1 MRKTTIKYICDC
13 CQKEVTKDC
22 IGKLH
27 IPLFNLKEDGIKTLC
42 VEELDI
48 CNECAQKFAELYY
61 KIAEEHGST
70 GLRAFEVTE

>member
-1 MRKTTIKYICDC
+1 MRITKYKCDC
-13 CQKEVTKDC
+13 CEKVVTEDC
-22 IGKLH
+22 IRRMRL
-27 IPLFNLKEDGIKTLC
+27 PLIYTGNIDVKTLR

-48 CNECAQKFAELYY
+48 CNECAQKFAGLYY